1 MNKVT
6 KIAFLALSIF
16 ASTLFFACNWDTQ
29 NNNTSENTESTET
42 TETIENDGVIFSDRT
57 EGLNYIF
64 STDSLADITLTI
76 TRTEWNNLLAYYDQ
90 NSKNEEYIHADFK
103 MKKGGNSWKIS
114 DIGLRLRGNSSR
126 IRPQKYE
133 DYYQAHFK
141 LDFEEWLSS
150 SDEEKKLAGCIKGLN
165 LKRFKEDPTYT
176 REVFGYNFFR
186 KNGIWTAPRAAYA
199 HLFINIE
206 EDNGSQK
213 ELDYGVYAMIEEIN
227 KQYLKERTST
237 LQTEDTL
244 GGGEYS
250 DNKGDLW
257 KCTWAENGPSLYTD
271 YDVSSSFGVEEIYLD
286 ESKSL
291 RFDYDLKTNK
301 DSLEKATN
309 NFIDFIEKLNSLDS
323 KEEIKSFYESKM
335 DVDLFIKT
343 YACNVL
349 LGMDD
354 DYWRNINNYYF
365 YFDTNGKAYF
375 IPYDYDNS
383 LGTNCFSGHD
393 TVTRNPLEWGEGV
406 NNTPLIEKLL
416 SVNDYKQKYIDYLT
430 QLSEKTSFVQGSQTE
445 IQRLQSLVQDYI
457 YSKGLP

>member
-114 DIGLRLRGNSSR
+114 DIGLRLSEEISDK
-126 IRPQKYE
+126 RPQQGE
-133 DYYQAHFK
+133 NYYQAHFK

-150 SDEEKKLAGCIKGLN
+150 SDKERKLAGCMKGLS
-165 LKRFKEDPTYT
+165 LKRFEGDPTYT

-206 EDNGSQK
+206 EESGPQT

-227 KQYLKERTST
+227 EQYLKERTLT
-237 LQTEDTL
+237 LQTGDSL
-244 GGGEYS
+244 GGGNYS
-250 DNKGDLW
+250 NNKGDLW
-257 KCTWAENGPSLYTD
+257 KCRWQGGPGPSLYTD
-271 YDVSSSFGVEEIYLD
+271 YDVSSSFGVEKIYLD

-301 DSLEKATN
+301 DSLSTATN
-309 NFIDFIEKLNSLDS
+309 NFIDFIKELNALNS
-323 KEEIKSFYESKM
+323 
-335 DVDLFIKT
+335 
-343 YACNVL
+343 
-349 LGMDD
+349 
-354 DYWRNINNYYF
+354 
-365 YFDTNGKAYF
+365 
-375 IPYDYDNS
+375 
-383 LGTNCFSGHD
+383 
-393 TVTRNPLEWGEGV
+393 
-406 NNTPLIEKLL
+406 
-416 SVNDYKQKYIDYLT
+416 
-430 QLSEKTSFVQGSQTE
+430 
-445 IQRLQSLVQDYI
+445 
-457 YSKGLP
+457 